1 MMVFSKFIVT
11 VCVIGFVGCSASR
24 NENIS
29 NTRNAAPTTATAN
42 TNVASAPP
50 LVSPTPIAPPK
61 EVKVDIQAEKKEAMA
76 ILQALRVIEQQG
88 RSMQPL
94 RDADTIESMRKC
106 GDLMR
111 QRMQAARDLIP
122 RAEKLRMRGGTFLNV
137 AAREL
142 TNCVTCQ
149 KRAIETCDIARES
162 IREAEKAIKA
172 N

>member
-1 MMVFSKFIVT
+1 MVYSRFIVAI
-11 VCVIGFVGCSASR
+11 CVFGFVGCATSR
-24 NENIS
+24 NDNIS
-29 NTRNAAPTTATAN
+29 NTRNAAPSNPTAN
-42 TNVASAPP
+42 ANVASAPVP
-50 LVSPTPIAPPK
+50 PSPTPVSPPK
-61 EVKVDIQAEKKEAMA
+61 EIKVDMQAEKKEAMV

-94 RDADTIESMRKC
+94 RDADSVESMRKC

-122 RAEKLRMRGGTFLNV
+122 RAEKLRMRGGTFLSV

-142 TNCVTCQ
+142 INCVTCQ